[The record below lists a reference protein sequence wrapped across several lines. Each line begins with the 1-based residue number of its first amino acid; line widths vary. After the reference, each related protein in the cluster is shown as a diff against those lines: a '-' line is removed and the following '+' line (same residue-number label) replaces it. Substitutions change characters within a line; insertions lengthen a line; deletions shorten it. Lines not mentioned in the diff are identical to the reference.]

1 MSREYSNSN
10 SFYAFQ
16 NSTAD
21 AWNVDDDE
29 YFKWPYLPD
38 VHSTAAAVINQHKN
52 GQISDKNLFL
62 PNQPIKSNLEKKTTT
77 VDSNFSCSEIQVA
90 IKSTDCKTKKPKV
103 EIQNESKSSDSYPK
117 KVCPGMGIRLT
128 DCCHSVY
135 PQLPQGELE
144 NQKLAKFHLLIKS
157 SVTDLEQLRKFSWF
171 GIPAMLR
178 PITWKLL
185 SDYVPLNVDKRDQ
198 KLASKRDQYFRF
210 VDQYYLHKDSPQNV
224 EMFHQIQKDLL
235 RMNTLQ
241 NKGNIQKLFERVL
254 FIWSMRHPASGY
266 VQGINDLLTPYFIV
280 FLSEYVQV
288 DLNTAGELTFHT
300 EPSEEELKRVESDCF
315 WCVSRLLDSI
325 QDHYTFAQPGIQTRV
340 QALSSLISRL
350 DSELH
355 QHLVDQKVEYLQF
368 SFRWMNNLLMRELPL
383 RCVIRLWD
391 TYHSVPNFFSEFH
404 VYVCA
409 AFMLRFSADLKRE
422 KDFQG
427 LMLLLQNLPTFHWTD
442 EDMNLILADAFKWQ
456 SLFADAPK
464 HLDRNNDL
472 SS

>member
-1 MSREYSNSN
+1 M
-10 SFYAFQ
+10 
-16 NSTAD
+16 
-21 AWNVDDDE
+21 
-29 YFKWPYLPD
+29 
-38 VHSTAAAVINQHKN
+38 HKL
-52 GQISDKNLFL
+52 I
-62 PNQPIKSNLEKKTTT
+62 
-77 VDSNFSCSEIQVA
+77 EIH
-90 IKSTDCKTKKPKV
+90 
-103 EIQNESKSSDSYPK
+103 SDSLDSFPK

-128 DCCHSVY
+128 DCHSVY
-135 PQLPQGELE
+135 PQLPQGEVE
-144 NQKLAKFHLLIKS
+144 NQRLKKFHSLIEN
-157 SVTDLEQLRKFSWF
+157 SVTDLEQLRKLSWF
-171 GIPAMLR
+171 GIPATLR

-185 SDYVPLNVDKRDQ
+185 SNYVPPNVDKREQ
-198 KLASKRDQYFRF
+198 KLSSKRDQYFRF
-210 VDQYYLHKDSPQNV
+210 IDQYYLHKENPQNV

-241 NKGNIQKLFERVL
+241 NKTEIQQLFERVL

-288 DLNTAGELTFHT
+288 DLNTAGELTLST
-300 EPSEEELKRVESDCF
+300 DPSGEELKKVEADCY

-355 QHLVDQKVEYLQF
+355 QHLCDQKVEYLQF

-409 AFMLRFSADLKRE
+409 SFMLRFA
-422 KDFQG
+422 
-427 LMLLLQNLPTFHWTD
+427 
-442 EDMNLILADAFKWQ
+442 A
-456 SLFADAPK
+456 
-464 HLDRNNDL
+464 
-472 SS
+472 